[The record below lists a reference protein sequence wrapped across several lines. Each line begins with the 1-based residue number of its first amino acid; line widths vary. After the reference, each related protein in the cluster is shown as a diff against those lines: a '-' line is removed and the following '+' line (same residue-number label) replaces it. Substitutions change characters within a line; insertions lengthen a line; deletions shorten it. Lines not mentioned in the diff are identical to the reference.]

1 MAKAR
6 RPARRS
12 ASRGGSER
20 ALVQAFEAMLRRHGP
35 SGVGVNLVLGSAG
48 VGKRLLYKYFGDLR
62 GLAEAW
68 ARNRRDPL
76 ALGRRG
82 PALLES
88 VRRLPPRQRVDAIVE
103 DYATSLR
110 RHPWALQV
118 LLAELVQPSALG
130 NALHEMRTEIG
141 RGHERL
147 LLDSKALEAP
157 HALERALV
165 QQAAATYLALRARF
179 APDYNGID
187 LASEAGW
194 RTAMQILRGRDRG
207 GTPRGAPSG
216 AAARARTVVRRP
228 ARRGHASPVP

>member
-1 MAKAR
+1 M
-6 RPARRS
+6 
-12 ASRGGSER
+12 
-20 ALVQAFEAMLRRHGP
+20 QAFEAMLRRHGP
-35 SGVGVNLVLGSAG
+35 SGVGVNVVLGSAG

-68 ARNRRDPL
+68 ARDRRDPL

-82 PALLES
+82 PALLAS
-88 VRRLPPRQRVDAIVE
+88 IRRLPPRQRVGAIVE

-130 NALHEMRTEIG
+130 NALHEMRSEIG

-194 RTAMQILRGRDRG
+194 RMAMQILRGLDRA
-207 GTPRGAPSG
+207 GT
-216 AAARARTVVRRP
+216 RRP
-228 ARRGHASPVP
+228 ARVAASGVARTAAARRAPP